1 MIFIFLTEHNYNMA
15 GVAAKILKTKV
26 GQNIAKGVVSNVL
39 NSESGKNVLNSETG
53 KRLLSNE
60 NEALSQVVG
69 KTLAQIIQEVGND
82 GLNLTGR
89 AVYHTADNVVP
100 RIGETVG
107 RVASELTT
115 KTGNV
120 MSKTADIA
128 GDVTGKAV
136 DTATGAISK
145 TVDKAT
151 GAISQ
156 TADTATSA
164 VSHVATGTGMGFLTV
179 LKGIVTGLT
188 ALFIL
193 AMIVL
198 LIVWLAGGTIFGKS
212 LKEPPAKTRD
222 DYTVDTGLSEVGF
235 DKSKEEKY
243 KGPLGLFIY
252 VWDSLMETMNEGLM
266 PLFNVYSDL
275 TVGTMASWNMSMFG
289 KMNVDDIPEDK
300 KSIRSDFK
308 EGRCNDVDNVTGA
321 NSNQCI
327 SSVKSNKI
335 TWRLN
340 SIDQKD
346 NRRLPPDMRKE
357 DMTSIT
363 VEFKPHESGLYIPDC
378 SSSYYT
384 KLGKNAKTNILE
396 NAGMNSD
403 KTGFRC
409 KIVKQSPLFKG
420 FSGNKQLRNY
430 NRVDSY

>member
-1 MIFIFLTEHNYNMA
+1 MA

-26 GQNIAKGVVSNVL
+26 GKNIAKGLVSNVL
-39 NSESGKNVLNSETG
+39 NSESGKKVLNSESG
-53 KRLLSNE
+53 KKLLNNE
-60 NEALSQVVG
+60 NGALSQVIG
-69 KTLAQIIQEVGND
+69 DTLSKIVKEVGND
-82 GLNLTGR
+82 ALNVSGR

-100 RIGETVG
+100 RLAETAG
-107 RVASELTT
+107 RVASKAMDTS
-115 KTGNV
+115 GSV
-120 MSKTADIA
+120 ISKTADIA

-136 DTATGAISK
+136 DK
-145 TVDKAT
+145 TT

-156 TADTATSA
+156 GVDKTTGAISQGVDTATSA
-164 VSHVATGTGMGFLTV
+164 MSHVTTGTGMTFLEV
-179 LKGIVTGLT
+179 LKAFLNVLS
-188 ALFIL
+188 AVLIL
-193 AMIVL
+193 VVIVL
-198 LIVWLAGGTIFGKS
+198 LILWLAGVPIFGKS
-212 LKEPPAKTRD
+212 LKKPSSKTKD
-222 DYTVDTGLSEVGF
+222 DYTVDTGLSGVGF

-252 VWDSLMETMNEGLM
+252 VWDSLMETMNEALM
-266 PLFNVYSDL
+266 PLFNMYSDL
-275 TVGTMASWNMSMFG
+275 TVGTMASWNMSLFG

-340 SIDQKD
+340 STDQKD
-346 NRRLPPDMRKE
+346 NRRLPPEMRKD
-357 DMTSIT
+357 DMSSIT

-409 KIVKQSPLFKG
+409 RIVKQSPLFKG